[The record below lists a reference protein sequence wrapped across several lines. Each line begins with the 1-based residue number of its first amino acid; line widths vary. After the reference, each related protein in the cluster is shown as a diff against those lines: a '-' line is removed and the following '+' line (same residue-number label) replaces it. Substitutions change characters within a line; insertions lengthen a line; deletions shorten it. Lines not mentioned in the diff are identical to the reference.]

1 MQQMSMMD
9 FFMPCWNSAMLMSDA
24 WKLCKRGTQIL
35 LRASLLLL
43 SLGIGL
49 AHAENPVQL
58 EELVLQRSEEGIY
71 LSTRLG
77 FELPQSLED
86 ALSRGLPLGFVMQ
99 SDVMKERWY
108 WSDKLVSR
116 TERFVRLS
124 FQPLSKRWRVY
135 VSAQPI
141 QSTGLGVSL
150 GQSFESLSEA
160 LLSIQR
166 ISRWRIADASVIDI
180 ANKQRL
186 EFRFKLD
193 LSQLPQPLQFGV
205 LGGGSGLEYTQS
217 MKLQEDSFK

>member
-1 MQQMSMMD
+1 MD
-9 FFMPCWNSAMLMSDA
+9 FFMPCWNSAMPMFDA
-24 WKLCKRGTQIL
+24 WKLCKRRAQML
-35 LRASLLLL
+35 LRALLLL
-43 SLGIGL
+43 MSFGLGQ
-49 AHAENPVQL
+49 AHADNPVQL
-58 EELVLQRSEEGIY
+58 EELVLQRSEDGIY

-86 ALSRGLPLGFVMQ
+86 ALLRGMPLGFVVQ
-99 SDVMKERWY
+99 ADVMRERWY

-150 GQSFESLSEA
+150 GQSFENLSEA
-160 LLSIQR
+160 LQSIQR
-166 ISRWRIADASVIDI
+166 IARWRIADTSVIDI
-180 ANKQRL
+180 ASKQRL

-217 MKLQEDSFK
+217 LKLQEDSFK

>member
-1 MQQMSMMD
+1 
-9 FFMPCWNSAMLMSDA
+9 MLMSDA
-24 WKLCKRGTQIL
+24 WKLCKRGTQML
-35 LRASLLLL
+35 LRAFLLLL

-86 ALSRGLPLGFVMQ
+86 ALSRGLPLSFVMQ

-217 MKLQEDSFK
+217 LKLQEDSFK

>member
-1 MQQMSMMD
+1 
-9 FFMPCWNSAMLMSDA
+9 MPMSDA
-24 WKLCKRGTQIL
+24 WKLCKRRAQVL
-35 LRASLLLL
+35 LRVMLLIL
-43 SLGIGL
+43 SCGIG
-49 AHAENPVQL
+49 AANAENPVQL
-58 EELVLQRSEEGIY
+58 EDLVLQRSEEGIF

-99 SDVMKERWY
+99 ADVMRERWY
-108 WSDKLVSR
+108 WSDKMVSR

-141 QSTGLGVSL
+141 QATGLGVSL
-150 GQSFESLSEA
+150 GQSFESLAEA
-160 LLSIQR
+160 LQSIQR

-217 MKLQEDSFK
+217 LKLQEDSFK

>member
-1 MQQMSMMD
+1 
-9 FFMPCWNSAMLMSDA
+9 
-24 WKLCKRGTQIL
+24 
-35 LRASLLLL
+35 
-43 SLGIGL
+43 
-49 AHAENPVQL
+49 VQL

>member
-1 MQQMSMMD
+1 
-9 FFMPCWNSAMLMSDA
+9 MPMFDA
-24 WKLCKRGTQIL
+24 WKLCKQSAQSL
-35 LRASLLLL
+35 LRAFLVLL
-43 SLGIGL
+43 SLGTGL
-49 AHAENPVQL
+49 AHAENPVLL

-71 LSTRLG
+71 LSTHLG

-86 ALSRGLPLGFVMQ
+86 ALSRGMPLGFVMQ
-99 SDVMKERWY
+99 ADVMRERWY

-116 TERFVRLS
+116 TERYVRLS

-141 QSTGLGVSL
+141 PSTGLGVSF

-160 LLSIQR
+160 LQSIQR
-166 ISRWRIADASVIDI
+166 ISRWRIADASVIDS

-205 LGGGSGLEYTQS
+205 LGGGSGLEYTQNL
-217 MKLQEDSFK
+217 KLQEDSFK

>member
-1 MQQMSMMD
+1 
-9 FFMPCWNSAMLMSDA
+9 MPMSDA
-24 WKLCKRGTQIL
+24 WKLCKRSAQTL
-35 LRASLLLL
+35 LRALLLLL
-43 SLGIGL
+43 SFGIGL

-58 EELVLQRSEEGIY
+58 EELVLQRSDEGIY
-71 LSTRLG
+71 LSTRLV

-99 SDVMKERWY
+99 ADVMRERWY

-160 LLSIQR
+160 LQSIQR
-166 ISRWRIADASVIDI
+166 ISRWRIGDASVIDI

-193 LSQLPQPLQFGV
+193 LTQLPQPLQFGV
-205 LGGGSGLEYTQS
+205 LGGGSGLEYFQS
-217 MKLQEDSFK
+217 LKLQEDSFK

>member
-1 MQQMSMMD
+1 
-9 FFMPCWNSAMLMSDA
+9 MLMSDA
-24 WKLCKRGTQIL
+24 WKLCKRGTQML
-35 LRASLLLL
+35 LRAFLLLL

-58 EELVLQRSEEGIY
+58 EELVLQRSDEGIY

-217 MKLQEDSFK
+217 LKLQEDSFK

>member
-1 MQQMSMMD
+1 
-9 FFMPCWNSAMLMSDA
+9 MPMSDA
-24 WKLCKRGTQIL
+24 WKLCKRSAQTL
-35 LRASLLLL
+35 LRALLLLL
-43 SLGIGL
+43 SFGIGL

-58 EELVLQRSEEGIY
+58 EELVLQRSDEGIY

-86 ALSRGLPLGFVMQ
+86 ALSRGLPLGFEMQ
-99 SDVMKERWY
+99 ADVMRERWY

-160 LLSIQR
+160 LQSIQR
-166 ISRWRIADASVIDI
+166 ISRWRIGDASVIDI

-193 LSQLPQPLQFGV
+193 LTQLPQPLQFGV
-205 LGGGSGLEYTQS
+205 LGGGSGLEYFQS
-217 MKLQEDSFK
+217 LKLQEDSFK

>member
-1 MQQMSMMD
+1 
-9 FFMPCWNSAMLMSDA
+9 MPMFDA
-24 WKLCKRGTQIL
+24 WKLCKQSAQVL
-35 LRASLLLL
+35 LRAFLVLL

-49 AHAENPVQL
+49 ARAENPVLL

-71 LSTRLG
+71 LSTHLG

-86 ALSRGLPLGFVMQ
+86 ALSRGMPLGFVMQ
-99 SDVMKERWY
+99 ADVMRERWY

-150 GQSFESLSEA
+150 GQSYESLSEA
-160 LLSIQR
+160 LQSIQR
-166 ISRWRIADASVIDI
+166 ISRWRIADASAIDN

-205 LGGGSGLEYTQS
+205 LGAGSGLEYTQNL
-217 MKLQEDSFK
+217 KLQEDSFK

>member
-1 MQQMSMMD
+1 
-9 FFMPCWNSAMLMSDA
+9 MLMSDA
-24 WKLCKRGTQIL
+24 WKLCKRGTQML
-35 LRASLLLL
+35 LRAFLLLL
-43 SLGIGL
+43 SIGIGL

-217 MKLQEDSFK
+217 LKLQEDSFK

>member
-1 MQQMSMMD
+1 MQQVALMD
-9 FFMPCWNSAMLMSDA
+9 FFMPCWSSAMPMSDA
-24 WKLCKRGTQIL
+24 WKLCKRSAQTL
-35 LRASLLLL
+35 LRALLLLL
-43 SLGIGL
+43 SFGIGL

-58 EELVLQRSEEGIY
+58 EELVLQRSDEGIY

-77 FELPQSLED
+77 FELPQSFED

-99 SDVMKERWY
+99 ADVMRERWY

-160 LLSIQR
+160 LQSIQR
-166 ISRWRIADASVIDI
+166 ISRWRIGDASVIDI

-193 LSQLPQPLQFGV
+193 LTQLPQPLQFGV
-205 LGGGSGLEYTQS
+205 LGGGSGLEYFQS
-217 MKLQEDSFK
+217 LKLQEDSFK

>member
-1 MQQMSMMD
+1 
-9 FFMPCWNSAMLMSDA
+9 MPMSDA
-24 WKLCKRGTQIL
+24 WKLCKRSAQTL
-35 LRASLLLL
+35 LRALLLLL
-43 SLGIGL
+43 SFGIGL

-58 EELVLQRSEEGIY
+58 EELVLQRSDEGIY

-99 SDVMKERWY
+99 ADVMRERWY

-160 LLSIQR
+160 LQSIQR
-166 ISRWRIADASVIDI
+166 ISRWRIGDASVIDI

-193 LSQLPQPLQFGV
+193 LTQLPQPLQFGV
-205 LGGGSGLEYTQS
+205 LGGGSGLEYFQS
-217 MKLQEDSFK
+217 LKLQVDHGYC

>member
-1 MQQMSMMD
+1 MMD

-24 WKLCKRGTQIL
+24 WKLCKRGTQML
-35 LRASLLLL
+35 LRAFLLLL

>member
-1 MQQMSMMD
+1 MTIV
-9 FFMPCWNSAMLMSDA
+9 DA
-24 WKLCKRGTQIL
+24 WKLCKRHAQTL
-35 LRASLLLL
+35 LRALLV
-43 SLGIGL
+43 SMTFGIGL
-49 AHAENPVQL
+49 AHADNLVQL
-58 EELVLQRSEEGIY
+58 EELVLQRNEEGIY

-99 SDVMKERWY
+99 ADVMLERWY

-150 GQSFESLSEA
+150 GQSFENLSEA
-160 LLSIQR
+160 LQSIQR
-166 ISRWRIADASVIDI
+166 ISRWRIADTSMVDI
-180 ANKQRL
+180 ASKQRL

-205 LGGGSGLEYTQS
+205 LGGGSGLEYAQS
-217 MKLQEDSFK
+217 LRLQEDSFK

>member
-1 MQQMSMMD
+1 
-9 FFMPCWNSAMLMSDA
+9 MPMSDA
-24 WKLCKRGTQIL
+24 WKLCKRRAQAL
-35 LRASLLLL
+35 LRVMLLIL
-43 SLGIGL
+43 SCGIG
-49 AHAENPVQL
+49 AANAENPVQL
-58 EELVLQRSEEGIY
+58 EDLVLQRSEEGIF

-99 SDVMKERWY
+99 ADVMRERWY
-108 WSDKLVSR
+108 WSDKMVSR

-141 QSTGLGVSL
+141 QATGLGVSL
-150 GQSFESLSEA
+150 GQSFESLAEA
-160 LLSIQR
+160 LQSIQR
-166 ISRWRIADASVIDI
+166 ISRWLIADASVIDI

-217 MKLQEDSFK
+217 LKLQEDSFK

>member
-1 MQQMSMMD
+1 MMD
-9 FFMPCWNSAMLMSDA
+9 FFMPCWNIAMLMSDA
-24 WKLCKRGTQIL
+24 WKLCKRGTQML
-35 LRASLLLL
+35 LRAFLLLL

-86 ALSRGLPLGFVMQ
+86 ALSRGLPLSFVMQ

-217 MKLQEDSFK
+217 LKLQEDSFK

>member
-1 MQQMSMMD
+1 
-9 FFMPCWNSAMLMSDA
+9 MPMSDA
-24 WKLCKRGTQIL
+24 WKLCKRSAQTL
-35 LRASLLLL
+35 LRALLLLL
-43 SLGIGL
+43 SFGIGL

-58 EELVLQRSEEGIY
+58 EELVLQRSDDGIY

-99 SDVMKERWY
+99 ADVMRERWY

-160 LLSIQR
+160 LQSIQR
-166 ISRWRIADASVIDI
+166 ISRWRIGDASVIDI

-193 LSQLPQPLQFGV
+193 LTQLPQPLQFGV
-205 LGGGSGLEYTQS
+205 LGGGSGLEYFQS
-217 MKLQEDSFK
+217 LKLQEDSFK

>member
-1 MQQMSMMD
+1 
-9 FFMPCWNSAMLMSDA
+9 MLMSDA
-24 WKLCKRGTQIL
+24 WKLCKRGTQML
-35 LRASLLLL
+35 LRAFLLLL

-205 LGGGSGLEYTQS
+205 LGGGSGLEYTQN

>member
-1 MQQMSMMD
+1 
-9 FFMPCWNSAMLMSDA
+9 MPTFDA
-24 WKLCKRGTQIL
+24 WKLCKRRAQTL
-35 LRASLLLL
+35 LRVLLV
-43 SLGIGL
+43 SMTFGIGL
-49 AHAENPVQL
+49 AHADNLVQL
-58 EELVLQRSEEGIY
+58 EELVLQRNEEGIY

-99 SDVMKERWY
+99 ADVMLERWY

-150 GQSFESLSEA
+150 GQSFENLSEA
-160 LLSIQR
+160 LQSIQR
-166 ISRWRIADASVIDI
+166 ISRWRIADTSMVDI
-180 ANKQRL
+180 ASKQRL

-205 LGGGSGLEYTQS
+205 LGGGSGLEYAQS
-217 MKLQEDSFK
+217 LRLQEDSFK

>member
-1 MQQMSMMD
+1 MQQVALMD
-9 FFMPCWNSAMLMSDA
+9 FFMPCWSSAMPMSDA
-24 WKLCKRGTQIL
+24 WKLCKRSAQTL
-35 LRASLLLL
+35 LRALLLLL
-43 SLGIGL
+43 SFGIGL

-58 EELVLQRSEEGIY
+58 EELVLQRSDEGIY

-99 SDVMKERWY
+99 ADVMRERWY

-160 LLSIQR
+160 LQSIQR
-166 ISRWRIADASVIDI
+166 ISRWRIGDASVIDI
-180 ANKQRL
+180 ANKPRL
-186 EFRFKLD
+186 EFRFNLD
-193 LSQLPQPLQFGV
+193 LTQLPQPLQFGV
-205 LGGGSGLEYTQS
+205 LGGGSGLEYFQS
-217 MKLQEDSFK
+217 LKLQEDSFK

>member
-1 MQQMSMMD
+1 M
-9 FFMPCWNSAMLMSDA
+9 
-24 WKLCKRGTQIL
+24 L
-35 LRASLLLL
+35 LRAFLLLL

-217 MKLQEDSFK
+217 LKLQEDSFK

>member
-1 MQQMSMMD
+1 
-9 FFMPCWNSAMLMSDA
+9 ML
-24 WKLCKRGTQIL
+24 LIL
-35 LRASLLLL
+35 SC
-43 SLGIGL
+43 GIG
-49 AHAENPVQL
+49 AVNAENPVQL
-58 EELVLQRSEEGIY
+58 EDLVLQRSEEGIY

-77 FELPQSLED
+77 FELPQSLAD
-86 ALSRGLPLGFVMQ
+86 ALSRGLPLAFVMQ
-99 SDVMKERWY
+99 ADVMRERWY

-141 QSTGLGVSL
+141 QATGLGVSL

-160 LLSIQR
+160 LQSIQR

-217 MKLQEDSFK
+217 LKLQEDSFK

>member
-1 MQQMSMMD
+1 
-9 FFMPCWNSAMLMSDA
+9 MLMSDA
-24 WKLCKRGTQIL
+24 WKLCKRGTQML
-35 LRASLLLL
+35 LRAFLLLL

-217 MKLQEDSFK
+217 LKLQEDSFK